1 MANQLKIYLH
11 IMPGPEYIMTQE
23 NNWDIIMKITA
34 KFLTHNPRFE
44 HDGYGNNHQLAKQ
57 DSATSNRTK

>member
-44 HDGYGNNHQLAKQ
+44 HDGYGNNLI
-57 DSATSNRTK
+57 N